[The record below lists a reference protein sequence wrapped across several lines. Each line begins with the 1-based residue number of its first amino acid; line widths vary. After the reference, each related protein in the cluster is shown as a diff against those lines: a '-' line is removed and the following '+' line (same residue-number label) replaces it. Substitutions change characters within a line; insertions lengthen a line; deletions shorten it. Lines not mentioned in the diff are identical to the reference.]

1 LNSDSDSIWTFSLWT
16 LGLLASRFSVLD
28 IPDLHLRKCWSGGWN
43 KSGLGLGLELEPQL
57 KLELELELDRYL
69 RERASYADRRQD
81 LSDDDDGME
90 EGASL
95 AGNVIAERVLAT
107 VPTSEMKLTT

>member
-1 LNSDSDSIWTFSLWT
+1 LWT

-43 KSGLGLGLELEPQL
+43 KSGLGLGLELKLE
-57 KLELELELDRYL
+57 LELELELDRYL
-69 RERASYADRRQD
+69 RERASYADRQQD